1 MITAEQVRKGEIRKG
16 QTLYLAGVFNSDG
29 TPQRWRVTSI
39 KTWKTRPN
47 EFRLGLKHGL
57 YTHDT
62 ADQDTAY
69 EFHTT
74 EQAARADRKAA

>member
-1 MITAEQVRKGEIRKG
+1 MITAEQVKNGEIRKG

-29 TPQRWRVTSI
+29 TPQRWKVTSV
-39 KTWKTRPN
+39 KLWKSRPN
-47 EFRLGLKHGL
+47 EFCLGLKHGL
-57 YTHDT
+57 YTFDT

-69 EFHTT
+69 GFHTN